1 MPDTLF
7 LLPDRVAAPSS
18 DRAWATVSSDNL
30 LLASDPAHH
39 HKILRSDAQ
48 AAPVLAW
55 SGWFADPLAPSH
67 WPRDPQTWTKP
78 GQAALD
84 AALDRVLP
92 AFNLT
97 RPLLLRQHARHVLS
111 DAPRSL
117 NLLRARTNQPLGLIL
132 DPAAMLEPSMLIH
145 AEDHYRR
152 VLGALADHPAVA
164 AIIVTG
170 AREIAHDDGPAIVPT
185 RLADSQVPAAL
196 IARLVHELAPPT
208 LPRIVLPGDEPLM
221 TEPR

>member
-1 MPDTLF
+1 MLLLF
-7 LLPDRVAAPSS
+7 PDRVAAPLS
-18 DRAWATVSSDNL
+18 DRAWAVASSTNL
-30 LLASDPAHH
+30 LLASLPAHH
-39 HKILRSDAQ
+39 HNILRSDAQ
-48 AAPVLAW
+48 AARVLAW
-55 SGWFADPLAPSH
+55 SGWFAEPLAPGH

-84 AALDRVLP
+84 AALDTLLP
-92 AFNLT
+92 EFSAT
-97 RPLLLRQHARHVLS
+97 RPLLLRPHARHVLS

-117 NLLRARTNQPLGLIL
+117 NLLRARTDQPLQLVL

-164 AIIVTG
+164 ALIVTG
-170 AREIAHDDGPAIVPT
+170 AREIAHDDGPAIIPT
-185 RLADSQVPAAL
+185 RLADSQIPAAL
-196 IARLVHELAPPT
+196 IARLVREIVPPT
-208 LPRIVLPGDEPLM
+208 LPRIVLPGDETLM